1 MPPGSAARVTLTKA
15 GSRPS
20 SPSLNTM
27 TSVTI
32 PPPAPV
38 PVVSQFSS
46 SPPLRSLSP
55 EELLEQTQVL
65 DDLMDNIGMGKF
77 QKQLLVLCGLGWFA
91 DNMWL
96 QCIALILPRVQA
108 QFEIRDQYIGILSS
122 SMFVGMMFGA
132 MFWGTLSDV
141 YGRKQAF
148 NFTLIV
154 TTVFGIGASFAN
166 SYWLLC
172 LLILGLGFGVGGN
185 MPVDGALFLEFTP
198 KKNQYLLTFLSIF
211 FSFGAVATS
220 ILGYFLLP
228 RYSCETP
235 VEGGCQGKGWR
246 YMLLAMGS
254 LTLSMV
260 VGRVILFR
268 LEESPKYLLNQNRH
282 QEAAVVLC
290 RIYKIN
296 HKETQ
301 SEAFDEN
308 IETLT
313 LRFNRPVNA
322 GDISSSDESSSSA
335 SDASEAELSDIENS
349 RNGSSG
355 RRRTESNN
363 HGRSRRQNGSGGSGI
378 QHHRPPGGVGNGNGG
393 DHHSKTWI
401 MLQRY
406 RRRWRYRIEKGLERL
421 EPLFVP
427 EFRLSTILI
436 WIIWALV
443 AFAYTAFNVFY
454 PKFLQ
459 EHGQGGHQPLQL
471 VYMDILI
478 YAAAGVPG
486 SVIAT
491 VMVEGRL
498 GRRYTMAVSTFG
510 TALATILFAVLS
522 SRAAMTTFSAILSLL
537 ATLNY
542 AVLYSYTPEV
552 FPSDIRGTAC
562 GVAAAMSRLAG
573 IITPLI
579 VGVMLSVNTY
589 FPLYTAS
596 IMFFV
601 SAVCMCFLP
610 IETKGRAAT

>member
-1 MPPGSAARVTLTKA
+1 MPPGSTAGAAATSKP
-15 GSRPS
+15 GSSLSAPS
-20 SPSLNTM
+20 IHTM

-32 PPPAPV
+32 PPSAPV
-38 PVVSQFSS
+38 PVVSRFSS

-65 DDLMDNIGMGKF
+65 NDLMDDIGMGKF

-132 MFWGTLSDV
+132 MFWGTLSDI

-246 YMLLAMGS
+246 YLLLAMGS
-254 LTLSMV
+254 L
-260 VGRVILFR
+260 
-268 LEESPKYLLNQNRH
+268 
-282 QEAAVVLC
+282 EAAVVLC
-290 RIYKIN
+290 RIFKIN

-322 GDISSSDESSSSA
+322 GDASSSDESSSS
-335 SDASEAELSDIENS
+335 SASEVSEAHLSDMENS
-349 RNGSSG
+349 RNSNGSSG
-355 RRRTESNN
+355 RRRTESING
-363 HGRSRRQNGSGGSGI
+363 HRIRRQNGNGSSGI
-378 QHHRPPGGVGNGNGG
+378 QHHRPPGGTGNGNGG
-393 DHHSKTWI
+393 DHHTKTWI
-401 MLQRY
+401 MFQRY
-406 RRRWRYRIEKGLERL
+406 RRRWKHKIEKAFERL

-427 EFRLSTILI
+427 EFRLSTILV
-436 WIIWALV
+436 WVIWALV

-522 SRAAMTTFSAILSLL
+522 SRTAMTTFSAILSLL

-573 IITPLI
+573 VITPLI

-601 SAVCMCFLP
+601 SAACMCFLP

>member
-1 MPPGSAARVTLTKA
+1 MPPGLTTNKA
-15 GSRPS
+15 DARPS
-20 SPSLNTM
+20 SPNNS
-27 TSVTI
+27 TSVAMPTGSV
-32 PPPAPV
+32 PAPV
-38 PVVSQFSS
+38 ISQYTSS
-46 SPPLRSLSP
+46 LRSLSP

-65 DDLMDNIGMGKF
+65 DDLMDDIGMGKF

-108 QFEIRDQYIGILSS
+108 QFEIQDKYIGILSS

-132 MFWGTLSDV
+132 MFWGTLSDI

-220 ILGYFLLP
+220 ILGYILLP
-228 RYSCETP
+228 RYSCETA

-246 YMLLAMGS
+246 YMLLATGG

-268 LEESPKYLLNQNRH
+268 LEESPKYLLNHNRH

-322 GDISSSDESSSSA
+322 GDVSSSDESSSSA
-335 SDASEAELSDIENS
+335 SISDVSDSELSAFENP
-349 RNGSSG
+349 RHSG
-355 RRRTESNN
+355 RRRNEASN
-363 HGRSRRQNGSGGSGI
+363 GQRTRRSGGGNGSSGI
-378 QHHRPPGGVGNGNGG
+378 QHHRPAGTVNGNGTVSGG
-393 DHHSKTWI
+393 DHSRAWI
-401 MLQRY
+401 SFHRY
-406 RRRWRYRIEKGLERL
+406 RRRYKYKIEKALERL

-436 WIIWALV
+436 WVIWALV

-459 EHGQGGHQPLQL
+459 EHGQGGHQPLEL

-478 YAAAGVPG
+478 YACAGVPG
-486 SVIAT
+486 SVLAT

-562 GVAAAMSRLAG
+562 GVAAAMSRFAG
-573 IITPLI
+573 IVTPLV
-579 VGVMLSVNTY
+579 VGAMLSVSTY

-596 IMFFV
+596 LMFFV

>member
-1 MPPGSAARVTLTKA
+1 MPPGSAARVAPTKL

-20 SPSLNTM
+20 SPSFHNM
-27 TSVTI
+27 TSVNI

-65 DDLMDNIGMGKF
+65 DDLMDDIGMGKF

-154 TTVFGIGASFAN
+154 TTVFGIGSSFAN

-246 YMLLAMGS
+246 YMLLAMGG

-322 GDISSSDESSSSA
+322 GDASSSDESSS
-335 SDASEAELSDIENS
+335 ASEASEADMSDMENS
-349 RNGSSG
+349 RNTRSG
-355 RRRTESNN
+355 RRRTESNS
-363 HGRSRRQNGSGGSGI
+363 HGRIRRQSGNGGSGI

-393 DHHSKTWI
+393 DYHSKTWI
-401 MLQRY
+401 AFQRY
-406 RRRWRYRIEKGLERL
+406 SRRWKHKIEKALERL

-436 WIIWALV
+436 WVIWALV

-486 SVIAT
+486 SMLAT

-522 SRAAMTTFSAILSLL
+522 SRAAMTFFSAILSLL

-562 GVAAAMSRLAG
+562 GVAAATSRLAG

-579 VGVMLSVNTY
+579 VGAMLSVNTY

>member
-1 MPPGSAARVTLTKA
+1 MPAAPLSAPLPPVT
-15 GSRPS
+15 
-20 SPSLNTM
+20 
-27 TSVTI
+27 
-32 PPPAPV
+32 
-38 PVVSQFSS
+38 SQYSS
-46 SPPLRSLSP
+46 SQPRSLSP

-65 DDLMDNIGMGKF
+65 DDLMDDIGMGKF
-77 QKQLLVLCGLGWFA
+77 QKQLL
-91 DNMWL
+91 MWL

-108 QFEIRDQYIGILSS
+108 QFEIQDKYIGILSS

-132 MFWGTLSDV
+132 MFWGTLSDI

-185 MPVDGALFLEFTP
+185 MPVD
-198 KKNQYLLTFLSIF
+198 
-211 FSFGAVATS
+211 VATS
-220 ILGYFLLP
+220 IFGYVLLP
-228 RYSCETP
+228 RYSCEAP
-235 VEGGCQGKGWR
+235 VEGGCQGNGWR
-246 YMLLAMGS
+246 YMLLATGG

-268 LEESPKYLLNQNRH
+268 LEESPKYLLNHNRH

-296 HKETQ
+296 HKEIQ

-322 GDISSSDESSSSA
+322 GDISSSDESSSSVSEN
-335 SDASEAELSDIENS
+335 SDADLTDIEN
-349 RNGSSG
+349 
-355 RRRTESNN
+355 
-363 HGRSRRQNGSGGSGI
+363 
-378 QHHRPPGGVGNGNGG
+378 P
-393 DHHSKTWI
+393 SKAWNT
-401 MLQRY
+401 LNRY
-406 RRRWRYRIEKGLERL
+406 RRRYKHKIERALERL
-421 EPLFVP
+421 DPLFVP

-436 WIIWALV
+436 WVIWALV

-459 EHGQGGHQPLQL
+459 EHGQGGHQPLEL

-478 YAAAGVPG
+478 YACAGVPG

-491 VMVEGRL
+491 VLVEGRL

-510 TALATILFAVLS
+510 TALATLLFAVLS

-562 GVAAAMSRLAG
+562 GVAAAMSRL
-573 IITPLI
+573 
-579 VGVMLSVNTY
+579 
-589 FPLYTAS
+589 
-596 IMFFV
+596 
-601 SAVCMCFLP
+601 
-610 IETKGRAAT
+610 

>member
-1 MPPGSAARVTLTKA
+1 MPPGSTASKKSSPRSL
-15 GSRPS
+15 SPSHNDIPISLPS
-20 SPSLNTM
+20 SQADQGHVDPQHSSLP
-27 TSVTI
+27 I
-32 PPPAPV
+32 
-38 PVVSQFSS
+38 
-46 SPPLRSLSP
+46 RSLSP

-65 DDLMDNIGMGKF
+65 DELMDDIGMGKF
-77 QKQLLVLCGLGWFA
+77 QKQLLVLCGFGWFA
-91 DNMWL
+91 DN
-96 QCIALILPRVQA
+96 CIALILPRVQA
-108 QFEIRDQYIGILSS
+108 HFEIKDQYIGILSS

-132 MFWGTLSDV
+132 MFWGMLSDI

-154 TTVFGIGASFAN
+154 TTVFGIAASFSN

-211 FSFGAVATS
+211 FSFGAVAAS
-220 ILGYFLLP
+220 IMGYILLP
-228 RYSCETP
+228 RYSCDTP
-235 VEGGCQGKGWR
+235 VEGGCQGHGWR
-246 YMLLAMGS
+246 YLLLALGGI
-254 LTLSMV
+254 TLSMV

-268 LEESPKYLLNQNRH
+268 LEESPKYLLNHNRH
-282 QEAAVVLC
+282 QEAAMVLC

-296 HKETQ
+296 HREIQ
-301 SEAFDEN
+301 SEAFGEN
-308 IETLT
+308 IEALT

-322 GDISSSDESSSSA
+322 EDDSSSDESASHSALEDIEQSADNDDIEATTIQGYRTGRQNRNRSGTRYYHSTGTANTSSS
-335 SDASEAELSDIENS
+335 SNS
-349 RNGSSG
+349 PKQRCSG
-355 RRRTESNN
+355 RSCM
-363 HGRSRRQNGSGGSGI
+363 I
-378 QHHRPPGGVGNGNGG
+378 F
-393 DHHSKTWI
+393 
-401 MLQRY
+401 QRY
-406 RRRWRYRIEKGLERL
+406 YRRFKYKTERAMERL
-421 EPLFVP
+421 KPLFVP

-459 EHGQGGHQPLQL
+459 EHGEDGHQPLQS
-471 VYMDILI
+471 VYLDILI
-478 YAAAGVPG
+478 YACAGVPG
-486 SVIAT
+486 SMIAT
-491 VMVEGRL
+491 VMVEGSL

-510 TALATILFAVLS
+510 TAIATVLFAVLS
-522 SRAAMTTFSAILSLL
+522 SRVAMTVFSAILSLL

-573 IITPLI
+573 ILTPLI
-579 VGVMLSVNTY
+579 VGVLLSINTY
-589 FPLYTAS
+589 IPLYTAS
-596 IMFFV
+596 VMFFV

-610 IETKGRAAT
+610 IETKGRAAI

>member
-1 MPPGSAARVTLTKA
+1 MPPGLTTNKA
-15 GSRPS
+15 DARPS
-20 SPSLNTM
+20 SPNNS
-27 TSVTI
+27 TSVAMPTGSV
-32 PPPAPV
+32 PAPV
-38 PVVSQFSS
+38 ISQYSS
-46 SPPLRSLSP
+46 SLRSLSP

-65 DDLMDNIGMGKF
+65 DDLMDDIGMGKF
-77 QKQLLVLCGLGWFA
+77 QKQLL
-91 DNMWL
+91 MWL

-108 QFEIRDQYIGILSS
+108 QFEIQDKYIGILSS

-132 MFWGTLSDV
+132 MFWGTLSDI

-172 LLILGLGFGVGGN
+172 LLILGLGFGIRLSKGAIFGVYTEKEPVPADI
-185 MPVDGALFLEFTP
+185 PVDILF
-198 KKNQYLLTFLSIF
+198 
-211 FSFGAVATS
+211 VW
-220 ILGYFLLP
+220 
-228 RYSCETP
+228 R
-235 VEGGCQGKGWR
+235 GGDFDPG
-246 YMLLAMGS
+246 
-254 LTLSMV
+254 TLSMV

-268 LEESPKYLLNQNRH
+268 LEESPKYLLNHNRH

-322 GDISSSDESSSSA
+322 GDVSSSDESSSSA
-335 SDASEAELSDIENS
+335 SISDVSDAELSAFENP
-349 RNGSSG
+349 RHSG
-355 RRRTESNN
+355 RRRNEASN
-363 HGRSRRQNGSGGSGI
+363 GQRTRRSRGGNGSSGI
-378 QHHRPPGGVGNGNGG
+378 QHHRPAGTVNGNGTVSGG
-393 DHHSKTWI
+393 DHSRAWI
-401 MLQRY
+401 SFHRY
-406 RRRWRYRIEKGLERL
+406 RRRYKYKIEKALERL

-436 WIIWALV
+436 WVIWALV

-459 EHGQGGHQPLQL
+459 EHGQGGHQPLDF

-478 YAAAGVPG
+478 YSCAGVPG
-486 SVIAT
+486 SVLAT

-562 GVAAAMSRLAG
+562 GVAAAMSRL
-573 IITPLI
+573 
-579 VGVMLSVNTY
+579 
-589 FPLYTAS
+589 
-596 IMFFV
+596 
-601 SAVCMCFLP
+601 
-610 IETKGRAAT
+610 

>member
-1 MPPGSAARVTLTKA
+1 MPA
-15 GSRPS
+15 
-20 SPSLNTM
+20 
-27 TSVTI
+27 
-32 PPPAPV
+32 APV
-38 PVVSQFSS
+38 PVPVSQYSS
-46 SPPLRSLSP
+46 SPLRSLSP

-65 DDLMDNIGMGKF
+65 DDLMDDIGMGKF
-77 QKQLLVLCGLGWFA
+77 QKQLL
-91 DNMWL
+91 
-96 QCIALILPRVQA
+96 CIALILPRVQA
-108 QFEIRDQYIGILSS
+108 QFEIQDKYIGILSS

-132 MFWGTLSDV
+132 MFWGTLSDI

-154 TTVFGIGASFAN
+154 TTVFGIGASFATN
-166 SYWLLC
+166 YWLLC

-220 ILGYFLLP
+220 IFGYILLP

-246 YMLLAMGS
+246 YMLLATGG

-268 LEESPKYLLNQNRH
+268 LEESPKYLLNHNRH

-290 RIYKIN
+290 RIFKIN

-313 LRFNRPVNA
+313 LRFNRPVDA
-322 GDISSSDESSSSA
+322 GDVSSSDESSSFA
-335 SDASEAELSDIENS
+335 SDTSDAELTDIENLMPNES
-349 RNGSSG
+349 GSGG
-355 RRRTESNN
+355 RRRNEPNN
-363 HGRSRRQNGSGGSGI
+363 SQRPRRQTGGSGSRSSGI
-378 QHHRPPGGVGNGNGG
+378 QHHRPPGPVSSSNRNSNGG
-393 DHHSKTWI
+393 DLSRAWI
-401 MLQRY
+401 TFNRY
-406 RRRWRYRIEKGLERL
+406 RRRYKHKMERALERL
-421 EPLFVP
+421 DPLFVP

-436 WIIWALV
+436 WVIWALV

-459 EHGQGGHQPLQL
+459 EHGQGGHQPLEL

-478 YAAAGVPG
+478 YASAGVPG

-562 GVAAAMSRLAG
+562 GVAAAMSRFAG
-573 IITPLI
+573 IVTPLI
-579 VGVMLSVNTY
+579 VGMMLSVSTY

-596 IMFFV
+596 MMFFV

>member
-1 MPPGSAARVTLTKA
+1 
-15 GSRPS
+15 
-20 SPSLNTM
+20 
-27 TSVTI
+27 
-32 PPPAPV
+32 
-38 PVVSQFSS
+38 
-46 SPPLRSLSP
+46 
-55 EELLEQTQVL
+55 
-65 DDLMDNIGMGKF
+65 
-77 QKQLLVLCGLGWFA
+77 VLCGLGWFA
-91 DNMWL
+91 DN
-96 QCIALILPRVQA
+96 CIALILPRVQA

-185 MPVDGALFLEFTP
+185 MPVDVVRPPLREDVKAKDGGTC
-198 KKNQYLLTFLSIF
+198 
-211 FSFGAVATS
+211 
-220 ILGYFLLP
+220 
-228 RYSCETP
+228 YSP
-235 VEGGCQGKGWR
+235 W
-246 YMLLAMGS
+246 A
-254 LTLSMV
+254 TLSMV

-335 SDASEAELSDIENS
+335 SDASEGDLSDIENS

-363 HGRSRRQNGSGGSGI
+363 HGRSRRQNGNGGSGI

-401 MLQRY
+401 MFQRY

>member
-1 MPPGSAARVTLTKA
+1 MPQPSTSA
-15 GSRPS
+15 
-20 SPSLNTM
+20 
-27 TSVTI
+27 
-32 PPPAPV
+32 PA
-38 PVVSQFSS
+38 VSQLSS
-46 SPPLRSLSP
+46 SPLVRSLSP

-65 DDLMDNIGMGKF
+65 DDLMDDIGMGKF

-132 MFWGTLSDV
+132 MFWGTLSDI

-154 TTVFGIGASFAN
+154 TSIFGIAAGFAN

-172 LLILGLGFGVGGN
+172 LLILALGFG
-185 MPVDGALFLEFTP
+185 
-198 KKNQYLLTFLSIF
+198 
-211 FSFGAVATS
+211 
-220 ILGYFLLP
+220 
-228 RYSCETP
+228 
-235 VEGGCQGKGWR
+235 
-246 YMLLAMGS
+246 
-254 LTLSMV
+254 
-260 VGRVILFR
+260 
-268 LEESPKYLLNQNRH
+268 
-282 QEAAVVLC
+282 EAAVVLC
-290 RIYKIN
+290 RIFKIN
-296 HKETQ
+296 HKDTQ

-313 LRFNRPVNA
+313 LRFNRPVDA
-322 GDISSSDESSSSA
+322 GDASSSDESTSSGSDIYETDL
-335 SDASEAELSDIENS
+335 SDAENP
-349 RNGSSG
+349 RNTSNG
-355 RRRTESNN
+355 RRRMESSNGN
-363 HGRSRRQNGSGGSGI
+363 RTRRQNGNESEN
-378 QHHRPPGGVGNGNGG
+378 GNGNGSTGIQHYRPPGVVGSGNGNDG
-393 DHHSKTWI
+393 DNRNRTWI
-401 MLQRY
+401 SFQRY
-406 RRRWRYRIEKGLERL
+406 RRRYKHKIERALERL
-421 EPLFVP
+421 GPLFVP

-436 WIIWALV
+436 WTIWALV

-471 VYMDILI
+471 VYLDILI
-478 YAAAGVPG
+478 YSAAGVPG
-486 SVIAT
+486 SVLAT

-562 GVAAAMSRLAG
+562 GVAAAVSRLAG

-579 VGVMLSVNTY
+579 VGAMLSVNTY

-596 IMFFV
+596 VMFFV